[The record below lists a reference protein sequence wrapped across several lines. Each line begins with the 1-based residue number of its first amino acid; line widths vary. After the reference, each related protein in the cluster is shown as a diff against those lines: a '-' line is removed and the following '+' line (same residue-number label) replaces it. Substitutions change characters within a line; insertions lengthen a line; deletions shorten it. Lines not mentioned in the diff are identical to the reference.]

1 MFSGEDDPSIWFPK
15 QRTEQDS
22 IFEKPLELLKKYAPP
37 LKMGDRPIPGAVT
50 ILALPLIMVGIG
62 MLYWIQ
68 RR

>member
-15 QRTEQDS
+15 RRIEQDS
-22 IFEKPLELLKKYAPP
+22 VFEKALNYLQEHAPP

-50 ILALPLIMVGIG
+50 ILALPLIMVGMG
-62 MLYWIQ
+62 MFYWIQ